1 MMTTEMKMRIKR
13 VLFVKQIHELL
24 IISSGL
30 CDGITINSSCTYAIE
45 VCDSQNAQILLT
57 CIQIYYMLV

>member
-24 IISSGL
+24 DISSCL
-30 CDGITINSSCTYAIE
+30 CDGITINTSCTHAIE
-45 VCDSQNAQILLT
+45 VCDNQNA
-57 CIQIYYMLV
+57 